1 MSFAQIKSQ
10 TSSLIVLVNLVIR
23 IIMGVRSLVVLIH
36 AVIDGRWLVV
46 GILIGGLIDNFV
58 SFIENSEMK
67 KMDF

>member
-46 GILIGGLIDNFV
+46 GILIGGLIDT
-58 SFIENSEMK
+58 
-67 KMDF
+67 